1 MNRIVRLK
9 KCFLKSKASG
19 FSYIEAVVSLL
30 IISLI
35 GVLLASVYSIS
46 IKSISKMR
54 IKINDSV
61 EHLRVDDELRDFISC
76 VDYPFWVKEYKVDS
90 SENSITVEYFKGI
103 EGTETKEFK
112 NIEITEC
119 DFLRNEQK
127 EPFGLYVKY
136 KLKEQEYETKVLFSS
151 FPFGAV
157 KF

>member
-46 IKSISKMR
+46 IRSVSKAR
-54 IKINDSV
+54 IKIKDSV
-61 EHLRVDDELRDFISC
+61 NHLRVDDELREFISC

-90 SENSITVEYFKGI
+90 SENSITVEYFKGV
-103 EGTETKEFK
+103 EGTTTKEFK
-112 NIEITEC
+112 DIEITEC

-127 EPFGLYVKY
+127 EPF
-136 KLKEQEYETKVLFSS
+136 
-151 FPFGAV
+151 
-157 KF
+157 